1 MKLGPHKIYTL
12 RIWLPLFL
20 VTAILVVV
28 TGPRY
33 SVADRSIRCDGH
45 IVSIGASTTEVKET
59 CGLPD
64 HTEQWEESQGSEV
77 SRLFDY
83 ESERYL
89 APKLIIGP
97 IKMER
102 WTYKLG
108 SNKFIRYL
116 EFQNGRL
123 IRIKTGDKGSDN

>member
-1 MKLGPHKIYTL
+1 
-12 RIWLPLFL
+12 
-20 VTAILVVV
+20 
-28 TGPRY
+28 
-33 SVADRSIRCDGH
+33 
-45 IVSIGASTTEVKET
+45 
-59 CGLPD
+59 
-64 HTEQWEESQGSEV
+64 
-77 SRLFDY
+77 LFDY

-102 WTYKLG
+102 WTYNLG

-123 IRIKTGDKGSDN
+123 IRIITGDKGSDN